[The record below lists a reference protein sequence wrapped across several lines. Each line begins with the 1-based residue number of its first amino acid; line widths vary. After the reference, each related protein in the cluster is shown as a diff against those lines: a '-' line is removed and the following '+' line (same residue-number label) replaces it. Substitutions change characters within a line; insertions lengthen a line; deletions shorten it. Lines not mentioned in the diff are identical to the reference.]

1 VFYNVIVGTAIIVII
16 VQGNPSLRVV
26 VIVAVSCANEQNA
39 IICTKNIDAVPSC
52 LTSHADKLPVE
63 TACVFVAIEITYNFV

>member
-1 VFYNVIVGTAIIVII
+1 
-16 VQGNPSLRVV
+16 LRVV

-39 IICTKNIDAVPSC
+39 IICTKEIDAVPSC

-63 TACVFVAIEITYNFV
+63 TACVFVSIEITYNFV